1 MKKSE
6 FEGWAGLI
14 GALLLLGAA
23 LIPGYQ
29 IVLWLRDG
37 YWTPIPVDLA
47 FGWVGVDAVTHVAS
61 MQWGGVKKICMW
73 MLTVPLSVAFVAL
86 AIAHFYVLDWLG
98 NGFAGDRSDNPPQP
112 RA

>member
-6 FEGWAGLI
+6 LEGWAGLI

-37 YWTPIPVDLA
+37 YWTPIPLDLA
-47 FGWVGVDAVTHVAS
+47 FGWFGVDAVTHVAS
-61 MQWGGVKKICMW
+61 
-73 MLTVPLSVAFVAL
+73 T
-86 AIAHFYVLDWLG
+86 
-98 NGFAGDRSDNPPQP
+98 
-112 RA
+112 

>member
-14 GALLLLGAA
+14 GAFLLLGAA

-37 YWTPIPVDLA
+37 YWTPMPLDIAFDWFEVDVA
-47 FGWVGVDAVTHVAS
+47 THVTA
-61 MQWGGVKKICMW
+61 MQWEGVKKICMW
-73 MLTVPLSVAFVAL
+73 LMTLPLAVGFVAL
-86 AIAHFYVLDWLG
+86 AIAQFYVLDWLG
-98 NGFAGDRSDNPPQP
+98 NAFAGNRSHK
-112 RA
+112 

>member
-29 IVLWLRDG
+29 IVLWLRVG
-37 YWTPIPVDLA
+37 YWTPIPLDLA
-47 FGWVGVDAVTHVAS
+47 FGWIGVDAVTHVAS
-61 MQWGGVKKICMW
+61 MQLGGVKKICMW